1 MLDAVLLVL
10 CCCFSSCRS
19 PRVADERESKWPA
32 GRQLAR
38 SRGPSAVLRKQE
50 PSCVFADHQLGKISL
65 PLRANGTLLP
75 GAAGADFLRGRPGL
89 WAWPQS
95 LPRRLLVEAGN
106 GTGAVTGAWKA
117 VPGGPLPTRRR
128 RFFLRG
134 ATRFGAGAWPW
145 TRRPGRRGVLGTEP
159 TQWPKQGRRL
169 SNFSCYLT
177 LRRPEQVLLAPAP
190 H

>member
-1 MLDAVLLVL
+1 MGPNGRRWRTAVARGTYCGRPTRARILSLV
-10 CCCFSSCRS
+10 
-19 PRVADERESKWPA
+19 W
-32 GRQLAR
+32 
-38 SRGPSAVLRKQE
+38 
-50 PSCVFADHQLGKISL
+50 GKIHL
-65 PLRANGTLLP
+65 AYALTTLFP
-75 GAAGADFLRGRPGL
+75 RGAAGVDFLRGRPGL
-89 WAWPQS
+89 WARPQS
-95 LPRRLLVEAGN
+95 LTRRLLAEAGN